1 LTTLIPEK
9 HPMNA
14 DREDRGERQPLGE
27 GAPYPTEPRRGR
39 PIAPAQGMT
48 APPSKKWSG
57 KESIQLT
64 PIVRYV
70 VRAVAMVLDRYLQ
83 QGQTRVRLS
92 HTD

>member
-1 LTTLIPEK
+1 
-9 HPMNA
+9 
-14 DREDRGERQPLGE
+14 
-27 GAPYPTEPRRGR
+27 
-39 PIAPAQGMT
+39 MT